1 MGKEKTKPTK
11 VYKQNAPIHGLLKN
25 GHLQSGNCRTLIDQF
40 VVRNLNDIT
49 KWMLTYKQDLETK
62 VKINPNNQMLLFEI
76 IRRYFDIDF
85 ETWFLQDKIKNSK
98 FKMYEWLNDERNHNK
113 PIATC
118 EDQIGSHVNDFND
131 LFKQWQ
137 NNYNDSHYIARYNKH
152 VLETEVNKM
161 VDERISYIFY
171 VHNIKISRNLQYAM
185 KSVIKG
191 IKDEFQKALQTL
203 KNDPA
208 SIIQN
213 RTQIQNPIEPL
224 MNELESFLLS
234 QYTHILKEDQQRPEK
249 DKVQQRGENMA
260 KDAIQEMELDLKI
273 QQQNAPERQRQFE
286 KQQEEANKAFL
297 AQKIS
302 EEKQNWQYF
311 KSFLDQHISKEF
323 HYHSELMPQIEAISQ
338 QYFANLENAI
348 PIDSPFNS
356 LKANQAFV
364 EEYLKAAS
372 KHRIEYLHKIQHLLN
387 VFFDHDLHQKWFP
400 KFQGPEM
407 EERTY
412 IANEIMLDENQKG
425 ILNEL
430 LSKYFNGE
438 VAWVKLNQEYIFHM
452 STFLIQNHVTNEGFM
467 EEQKKIMKEFENK
480 NNKQITVNETLKK
493 NYERQKNQYL
503 EQNKEILEKINRKK
517 LEENGKKEQIQIPM
531 VEGNR
536 KRKNDE
542 NLPNPERLA
551 KKPINN
557 QNFEKENARKKNE
570 NEQEKHEKQKQEKQ
584 MQEKLEMQ
592 EKQMQMEMQRQM
604 QMQMEVE
611 NEKEIEKQKQNKEKE
626 IQTNEKKLKENLKQI
641 KVFFDQIEHKDTIE
655 DSMDK
660 KRFIYN
666 LQNFIRDKINERNTI
681 VNQLKDQYFPN
692 DLPTLEAEL
701 GNHQQKL
708 LYTDLH
714 QFFLAE
720 FQKQIE
726 QVLIKKTQ
734 KQDKINKSIID
745 LEVQYEKLNVNTDYK
760 NQFNEDIKILKKQ
773 QDDYLENIKNNL
785 QEKQKIISNL
795 IPFLFNTNQTDE
807 NFQEELKNFKNFLE
821 AQITTTNEE
830 EKTLLVD
837 LKKNKELFI
846 EHYKK
851 TLKDLQALVVTS
863 SMRRRKEE
871 EEVRKV
877 REQLSNNEREKKNK
891 INQAFRGKMIDH
903 LNELHKQTREK
914 EREQARERKLQEKIQ
929 KEKEE
934 KEEKEEAETKK
945 QKEKE
950 KEKEEKQK
958 QEEKEKE
965 RKKKE
970 EEKEQKRNEKSL
982 SVASEIE
989 TPTWNLIILIYRFF
1003 KQLFTSKNKSK
1014 KTKTKTKVPA
1024 LPLVLPKNLLDAA
1037 AAVSASAKASDEA
1050 PAKAPVKASDQALAN
1065 VPAKASAMMLAPAP
1079 GQEPKRRI
1087 LKAKIFTERK
1097 GMKRELS
1104 KSSSIF
1110 NSKTQKKRKIADNVS
1125 PIVPHLDFAA
1135 NEEGQK
1141 MEVDVPEFDAAPI
1154 PLKPRGPIN
1163 QVEHLKEIRH
1173 KNKIDAVQP
1182 TKEELLKGLQNLAA
1196 PSLFIQPNNKENLKK
1211 ENKQKFDLKFR
1222 APEIKR
1228 PVIIPKPTTIT
1239 QIKKIIWHPYQV
1251 LNVAMNIREG
1261 FYWTEIAGDGDCFF
1275 RCVCTANNYEEE
1287 THSYNEA
1294 KVKDCIAELRNILK
1308 ININQRVFE
1317 DFKDLFGNGDE
1328 FDDYKWLKDFNI
1340 NTVQKFKEFVLT
1352 KDFWA
1357 EGWSITLIENYFNI
1371 KFIIFNL
1378 QKNVIF
1384 ETSQIFQP
1392 HYYIIL
1398 SYENGNHYNLVA
1410 YKNKTILALSD
1421 LPPVLQEKYKININ

>member
-1 MGKEKTKPTK
+1 MGKQEKPKPTK

-62 VKINPNNQMLLFEI
+62 VKINPNNQVLLFEI

-98 FKMYEWLNDERNHNK
+98 FKMYEWLNDERIHNK

-171 VHNIKISRNLQYAM
+171 VHNIKISRSLQYAM
-185 KSVIKG
+185 KSVITK
-191 IKDEFQKALQTL
+191 IKQDFQNALQTL

-249 DKVQQRGENMA
+249 DKVQQRGENLA
-260 KDAIQEMELDLKI
+260 KDAIQSMELDLKI

-323 HYHSELMPQIEAISQ
+323 LYHSELMPQIEAISQ
-338 QYFANLENAI
+338 EYFANLENAI

-372 KHRIEYLHKIQHLLN
+372 IHRIEYLHKIQHLLN

-412 IANEIMLDENQKG
+412 IANEIMLDEKQKG

-480 NNKQITVNETLKK
+480 INKQITVNERLKK
-493 NYERQKNQYL
+493 DYVHQKNQYL

-517 LEENGKKEQIQIPM
+517 LEVNGKNEQNQIPM
-531 VEGNR
+531 VEENR

-551 KKPINN
+551 KK
-557 QNFEKENARKKNE
+557 NFALNKNE
-570 NEQEKHEKQKQEKQ
+570 NEPEKKQEKQKQMEVEKQMQERQMEIQKQEKQ

-592 EKQMQMEMQRQM
+592 EKQMQMEMQR

-660 KRFIYN
+660 KRFIYD

-681 VNQLKDQYFPN
+681 VNQLKEQYFPN

-726 QVLIKKTQ
+726 QVLTKKTQ

-745 LEVQYEKLNVNTDYK
+745 LEVQYEKLNVNTEYK

-773 QDDYLENIKNNL
+773 QDDYLENIKKNL

-795 IPFLFNTNQTDE
+795 IPFLFNTHQTDE

-821 AQITTTNEE
+821 AQIMTTNEE
-830 EKTLLVD
+830 EKTLLEE

-950 KEKEEKQK
+950 EKQKQEEKQK
-958 QEEKEKE
+958 EEEKEKE

-1014 KTKTKTKVPA
+1014 KTKTKVPA
-1024 LPLVLPKNLLDAA
+1024 LPLVLPKNLLNAA
-1037 AAVSASAKASDEA
+1037 AAVSASAKTLDQAT
-1050 PAKAPVKASDQALAN
+1050 AKAPVKA
-1065 VPAKASAMMLAPAP
+1065 PAKASIQAPMNASAMMLAPGP

-1104 KSSSIF
+1104 KSSSIS
-1110 NSKTQKKRKIADNVS
+1110 NSRTAKKRKIADDVS
-1125 PIVPHLDFAA
+1125 HIVPHLDFAA

-1141 MEVDVPEFDAAPI
+1141 MEVDVPDFDAAPI
-1154 PLKPRGPIN
+1154 PLNAAPIPLNPRGPIN
-1163 QVEHLKEIRH
+1163 QHEHLKEIRH
-1173 KNKIDAVQP
+1173 KNKMDAVQP
-1182 TKEELLKGLQNLAA
+1182 TKEELQRSLQNLAA
-1196 PSLFIQPNNKENLKK
+1196 PSLVIQPNNKKRKEVTPEENPLPNINIK
-1211 ENKQKFDLKFR
+1211 ENR
-1222 APEIKR
+1222 
-1228 PVIIPKPTTIT
+1228 
-1239 QIKKIIWHPYQV
+1239 KKIIWHPYKE
-1251 LNVAMNIREG
+1251 LNNKYHIPDG
-1261 FYWTEIAGDGDCFF
+1261 FKICYIPGDGDCFF
-1275 RCVCTANNYEEE
+1275 RSVCTAIKCSEQGNINYYEE
-1287 THSYNEA
+1287 S
-1294 KVKDCIAELRNILK
+1294 KVSDCIKELRNILSKKMDRAQFNRFVQAYEAGIPDYDWMSRITTLK
-1308 ININQRVFE
+1308 I
-1317 DFKDLFGNGDE
+1317 
-1328 FDDYKWLKDFNI
+1328 LKDVI
-1340 NTVQKFKEFVLT
+1340 KSKL
-1352 KDFWA
+1352 FWA
-1357 EGWSITLIENYFNI
+1357 ENWAIAYLEEILGY
-1371 KFIIFNL
+1371 KFIIFEKATF
-1378 QKNVIF
+1378 QIK
-1384 ETSQIFQP
+1384 ETQRMPYNSN
-1392 HYYIIL
+1392 YIML
-1398 SYENGNHYNLVA
+1398 SYENGNHYNLIA
-1410 YKNKTILALSD
+1410 YKDKTLLTFND
-1421 LPPVLQEKYKININ
+1421 LPNELREKYMQ